1 MYVHLITHTVRYI
14 EKCFIC
20 QMRSDILQSFIK
32 ILPNRLLQKLIKKK
46 KRGSFETDEWKLYF
60 WHVCTFPTKMVF
72 PPKYC
77 LCIRTYIS
85 TLEAKTLCQYPFQWC
100 TRFLYA
106 VLPGWSV
113 LLFACCIEFHTIW
126 VRRVYGV
133 TGDSTLMWLPN
144 IKVKIVNKLNERK
157 LWVVCLYV
165 HVFSVHRNLLS
176 IQSKYTPALYATKP
190 LREESAAP
198 TAVVGLANLCDRGWR
213 KKSESIGRPVQ
224 ACGAG
229 EG

>member
-1 MYVHLITHTVRYI
+1 
-14 EKCFIC
+14 
-20 QMRSDILQSFIK
+20 
-32 ILPNRLLQKLIKKK
+32 
-46 KRGSFETDEWKLYF
+46 
-60 WHVCTFPTKMVF
+60 MVS

-85 TLEAKTLCQYPFQWC
+85 TLEAKTLWFWTSIRSSGAQDFSMLSYLVDLYCCLRAVSSFTRSEWGESMVLQVIVPWC
-100 TRFLYA
+100 DYLI
-106 VLPGWSV
+106 L
-113 LLFACCIEFHTIW
+113 
-126 VRRVYGV
+126 
-133 TGDSTLMWLPN
+133 
-144 IKVKIVNKLNERK
+144 VKIVNKLNERK

-190 LREESAAP
+190 LREESTAP
-198 TAVVGLANLCDRGWR
+198 TAMVGLANLCDRGWR
-213 KKSESIGRPVQ
+213 KKRESIGRPVQ